1 MESRLV
7 RMVLVVVF
15 SVVFVGGSA
24 CAERGRG
31 DGRSIRKAMDFLAR
45 RGDSR
50 NKWPY
55 KQITRKE
62 IIAERTY
69 LLWPVQ
75 QRGLGRGN

>member
-1 MESRLV
+1 LGFFLIDLNVFLVRAGKNCVIDVSGHFCNMESRLV

-45 RGDSR
+45 
-50 NKWPY
+50 
-55 KQITRKE
+55 
-62 IIAERTY
+62 
-69 LLWPVQ
+69 
-75 QRGLGRGN
+75 